1 MTMIGNFLV
10 FTGTQINYYFICK
23 RKLWLFSRNLE
34 MEQES
39 DAVLMGKILQE
50 TTYTRQKKEILID
63 DKIRIDFMDNKGVI
77 HEVKKSRKVEEAH
90 IWQLLYYLYYLKQKG
105 IEGLK
110 GEINY
115 PLLKQV
121 LPVELSPDKEE
132 RIKEILTEIGKLLA
146 SETLP
151 EKLNIRFCRKCSYFE
166 LCYA

>member
-1 MTMIGNFLV
+1 MKNLT
-10 FTGTQINYYFICK
+10 FTGTQVNYYFICK

-63 DKIRIDFMDNKGVI
+63 DKIQIDFMDNKGVI
-77 HEVKKSRKVEEAH
+77 HEVKKSRKVEDAH
-90 IWQLLYYLYYLKQKG
+90 IWQLLYYLYCLKQKG

-132 RIKEILTEIGKLLA
+132 RIKEILTEIGKLLTL
-146 SETLP
+146 ETLP